1 MNTRLNRYVNVAS
14 GSDVEIALNDN
25 NSSDSI
31 LYLAPY
37 STAQSIISIQGL
49 DTLSDL
55 IINKAEIEFNQVEQ
69 DAQDALDYGP
79 PENLFLYFTKD
90 SSDLFFLP
98 DYSSTNSTSFGG
110 RKAEVSEGA
119 SPLIVIPSTSPI
131 TFAIKFKI
139 LHTA

>member
-1 MNTRLNRYVNVAS
+1 MTLYYSNDDTTGLSLDFSFDGGGLNTRLNRYVNVAS
-14 GSDVEIALNDN
+14 GSDVEIALSGN

-79 PENLFLYFTKD
+79 PENLFLYFTRLKRFIL
-90 SSDLFFLP
+90 SSRLLV
-98 DYSSTNSTSFGG
+98 Y
-110 RKAEVSEGA
+110 E
-119 SPLIVIPSTSPI
+119 
-131 TFAIKFKI
+131 
-139 LHTA
+139 